1 MTLKKKIKIAIAGTL
16 GLAVL
21 LFVVLIVHI
30 AIMVKG
36 RTPPENATI
45 QMARADFDQQ
55 PDVAGAGVI
64 ESRIRAMNGVK
75 DTYYNPASKI
85 LIYTFDATKN
95 NAVTIFNRAVKP
107 SGFKVALHTF
117 SKEEM
122 SRGCPAMDN
131 SSFYSKLTAMI
142 ARMVN

>member
-1 MTLKKKIKIAIAGTL
+1 MTLKKKIKITIAGAL

-21 LFVVLIVHI
+21 LFIVLVVHI

-55 PDVAGAGVI
+55 PGVAGAGLI
-64 ESRIRAMNGVK
+64 ESRIRAMSGVK
-75 DTYYNPASKI
+75 STYYNPASKI

-95 NAVTIFNRAVKP
+95 NAEAIFDRAVKP
-107 SGFKVALHTF
+107 SGFGAALHTF

-131 SSFYSKLTAMI
+131 SSFYGKLTTVI
-142 ARMVN
+142 DRIVN